1 MKRRDFLKGIGAA
14 GVSATLAG
22 GAGVMPGQA
31 LAGGKVDIGQCK
43 SVRVDVLSETSW
55 FDNAVFKKDIMDHGG
70 AMTNQYQIP
79 WHWDNAG
86 AYMAKITV
94 TSLEGNEK
102 VYLMDTG
109 WNNEWVDYIYEE
121 KSDMGKL
128 LESKEVDTMILSHFH
143 LDHYWGIGSTLKRQ
157 PDITMWVPAT
167 HFPEDLELLKG
178 GTLKAGDVKICSNG
192 TPFKGEFKECTPE
205 GADGSGVY
213 KLQDGMAVRMYD
225 VPILLRVRGEN
236 VLYFNVKDKGV
247 VTVTG
252 CCHPGILTLNAWA
265 RRNLAGYQPYGCY
278 GGLHISLFEDW
289 KPKYDDI
296 IKGVK
301 AFKLSK
307 VGCNHCTGWIWAERA
322 AEAGVP
328 IVKGTDEYKSYKKY
342 SSVAKGSN
350 VFLTNGDHVIF

>member
-14 GVSATLAG
+14 GVSATLSG

-94 TSLEGNEK
+94 TSLDGNEK

-157 PDITMWVPAT
+157 PDITMWVPNT
-167 HFPEDLELLKG
+167 HFPEDMELLKG
-178 GTLKAGDVKICSNG
+178 GTIKAGDVKICSNG

-301 AFKLSK
+301 AFKLTK

-342 SSVAKGSN
+342 SAVAKESN